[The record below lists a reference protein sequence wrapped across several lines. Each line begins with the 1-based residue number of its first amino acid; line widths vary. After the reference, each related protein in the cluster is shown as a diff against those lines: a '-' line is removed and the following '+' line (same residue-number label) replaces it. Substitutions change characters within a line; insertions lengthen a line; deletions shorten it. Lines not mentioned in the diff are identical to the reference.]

1 LKVKKEVTVILTKE
15 VVVTTSAYKIILIM
29 ANHIH
34 ILTTSYMEQ
43 NMKLMDLLSHLDWIL
58 NTTKMSLV
66 MYVDVEEV
74 FCSHDTR

>member
-1 LKVKKEVTVILTKE
+1 
-15 VVVTTSAYKIILIM
+15 
-29 ANHIH
+29 
-34 ILTTSYMEQ
+34 MEQ